1 MSYSSL
7 CYCRSSN
14 TLTATFEHDYRFQK
28 VREKILHLPQAYAI
42 CELKGKNSVAQFQIN
57 WTLVCLISVYSTEQL
72 QSDLQSGVN

>member
-1 MSYSSL
+1 ML
-7 CYCRSSN
+7 
-14 TLTATFEHDYRFQK
+14 LQK
-28 VREKILHLPQAYAI
+28 QQHLNSHLWTRLQISKGQGKSLHLPQAYAI